1 MRISMVCSHCGSTE
15 VLRDA
20 YAEWDVETQQWE
32 LHSVFDNAICQ
43 SETCDG
49 GETHIEE
56 KEIGDDDDDKDRG

>member
-15 VLRDA
+15 VLR
-20 YAEWDVETQQWE
+20 EWDVETQQWE

-56 KEIGDDDDDKDRG
+56 KEIGDDDKDRE